1 MQIFDK
7 PDNVIPVA
15 QRGVGLGFFDGVHR
29 GHLELLRTL
38 VFQSR
43 LLNLKPS
50 VFTFPLHPETILR
63 PEDPFDSYL
72 CELDERLALMA
83 GCGILET
90 HLQDFNAEFAAIEPQ
105 EFLEKI
111 LWERLNA
118 RLVVVGQDYRFGRR
132 GLGDADM
139 LQQWAA
145 EKGIEVIVVPQ
156 VNLLDGKVSSSRI
169 RSLIS
174 EGDLVQAASLLGRP
188 YRVGGV
194 VVSGRGLGQRMGFP
208 TANIPMP
215 PYLTYPAY
223 GVYATRTHVDGRT
236 YESVTN
242 IGIRPTVDNGQQIPL
257 IETYLYDASL
267 SLYGQSIQVDFLQRI
282 RPEMKFESLLQLGA
296 QVKDDLQ
303 AIREWHLTAEQCY
316 EKAGVN
322 DISLFVLPTRRFAQS
337 MLSVVFN
344 CPLDPRKS
352 SCQSLLMRILTSSCR
367 RYPTRTSLAS
377 ALDSLYGS
385 CIQAN
390 HEKHGDLQSISLSAE
405 GLTRWTD
412 GSSPFQETCKLLFEI
427 LFDPLLDESGLFDET
442 TVETERQNLIM
453 ELDARENDRPK
464 YAYDRCLA
472 LFCGVQA
479 QGISSTGDRQ
489 VLQSVTRE
497 ELHSAYQDLLG
508 KTSLSLYLGGSID
521 PASIGICLQGMSR
534 FPLAERPVYRPADRP
549 APFIPAP
556 PANLVEQKQVEQARI
571 VMVYAGLPPYFSHQT
586 IVATVLNSML
596 GGDVHS
602 LLFDVVREKMG
613 LAYSVYS
620 LNQRFLSALFVFAGV
635 ATDQVEPAV
644 AAIRQQL
651 ANLAAGQYEPSLFE
665 RTRQMIESSI
675 LSIGDDLSSM
685 LAQQVAGRI
694 NGRILTLTE
703 SLNLLRTVEP
713 AQVIELA
720 SSLQLNTCYV
730 LTSPEQKPL
739 IEVEGCSAQFAGK
752 SSKPG
757 MEARL

>member
-7 PDNVIPVA
+7 PDSVIPAV

-43 LLNLKPS
+43 LLNLEPS

-63 PEDPFDSYL
+63 PDDPFDSYL
-72 CELDERLALMA
+72 CELDERMDLIA
-83 GCGILET
+83 GCGIQET

-105 EFLEKI
+105 DFLEKI

-132 GLGDADM
+132 GLGDAEM
-139 LQQWAA
+139 LRQWAA
-145 EKGIEVIVVPQ
+145 EKGIQVIVVPQ

-169 RSLIS
+169 RALIS
-174 EGDLVQAASLLGRP
+174 DGDLAQAACLLGRP

-194 VVSGRGLGQRMGFP
+194 VVSGRGLGQRLGFP
-208 TANIPMP
+208 TANIPMS

-223 GVYATRTHVDGRT
+223 GVYATRTHIGGLV

-242 IGIRPTVDNGQQIPL
+242 IGIRPTVDSGQQAPL

-267 SLYGQSIQVDFLQRI
+267 SLYGQRIQVDFLQRI
-282 RPEMKFESLLQLGA
+282 RPELKFDSLLQLGA

-303 AIREWHLTAEQCY
+303 TIREWHLLAEQCY
-316 EKAGVN
+316 EKARIG
-322 DISLFVLPTRRFAQS
+322 DIPLYVLPTRRFAQS
-337 MLSVVFN
+337 MLNVVFN
-344 CPLDPRKS
+344 CPLDPRKA
-352 SCQSLLMRILTSSCR
+352 SCQSLLMRVLTSSCR
-367 RYPTRTSLAS
+367 RYPTRISLAS

-390 HEKHGDLQSISLSAE
+390 HEKQGDLQSISLSAE

-412 GSSPFQETCKLLFEI
+412 GSSPFQDTCRLLFDI
-427 LFDPLLDESGLFDET
+427 LFDPLLDETGLFDET
-442 TVETERQNLIM
+442 TVETERQNLVM

-464 YAYDRCLA
+464 YAYDRCLS
-472 LFCGVQA
+472 LFCGDQA
-479 QGISSTGDRQ
+479 HGISSTGDRQ
-489 VLQSVTRE
+489 VLQSVSRE
-497 ELHSAYQDLLG
+497 ELFSAYQDLLNN
-508 KTSLSLYLGGSID
+508 TSISLYLGGPVD
-521 PASIGICLQGMSR
+521 PATVEICLQGMQR
-534 FPLAERPVYRPADRP
+534 FPQAVRPVYRPADRP
-549 APFIPAP
+549 APFVPAP

-571 VMVYAGLPPYFSHQT
+571 AMVFSGLPPYFSHQT

-651 ANLAAGQYEPSLFE
+651 ANLAAGQFEPSLFE
-665 RTRQMIESSI
+665 RTCQMIESSI
-675 LSIGDDLSSM
+675 LSIADDLSSM

-694 NGRILTLTE
+694 HGRILTRAE
-703 SLNLLRTVEP
+703 SLNLLRSVEP
-713 AQVIELA
+713 AQVVELA
-720 SSLQLNTCYV
+720 SGLQLNTCYI

-752 SSKPG
+752 AGKPG
-757 MEARL
+757 KEARL